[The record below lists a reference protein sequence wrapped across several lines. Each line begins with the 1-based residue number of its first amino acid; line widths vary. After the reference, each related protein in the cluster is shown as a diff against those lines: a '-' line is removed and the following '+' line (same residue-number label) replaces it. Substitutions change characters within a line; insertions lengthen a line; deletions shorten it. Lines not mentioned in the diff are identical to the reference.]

1 MTIDEI
7 KSVSLVSY
15 LAVYSYT
22 PVKQHR
28 QQFWYLSPLHEEKN
42 ASFKVDANTN
52 LWYDFGL
59 SKGGNLITLVKEMNP
74 CLSMHEVLKKLEQ
87 EIQSNGLS
95 NVIPALDTA
104 RASEGATIASS
115 VVNNYADTT
124 IERLIP
130 IAHYHLKNYLQM
142 RRIDYSVAVKY
153 CKEVHYKLH
162 HTNKMYYGISFE
174 NVEGGMEVRNQFF
187 KRCIGRKAYSYIRED
202 VSGPFSE
209 CCVFEGFFDF
219 LTYMTLKQRG
229 DSLLCIDSATD
240 YIILN
245 SVAIVKRTFDL
256 LKGYSLI
263 HCFLDNDKAGHDAT
277 QTIRQAFPDSSVDES
292 YRYSGYEDINDVIL
306 GKIKTE
312 N

>member
-7 KSVSLVSY
+7 KSASLIAY
-15 LAVYSYT
+15 LAANNYT
-22 PVKQHR
+22 LVKHHSNN
-28 QQFWYLSPLHEEKN
+28 FWYLSPLHEERN
-42 ASFKVDANTN
+42 ASFKVNANSN
-52 LWYDFGL
+52 LWFDFAL
-59 SKGGNLITLVKEMNP
+59 NKGGNIITLAKELNP
-74 CLSMHEVLKKLEQ
+74 GLTMHEVLKKLEQ
-87 EIQSNGLS
+87 EIQAFGLL
-95 NVIPALDTA
+95 NC
-104 RASEGATIASS
+104 S
-115 VVNNYADTT
+115 VTCGTNESLRHKYEKSIVERTEDTT
-124 IERLIP
+124 VERLIP
-130 IAHYHLKNYLQM
+130 ISHYHLRSYLQM
-142 RRIDYSVAVKY
+142 RRIDFSIAGKY
-153 CKEVHYKLH
+153 CKEVHYRQV
-162 HTNKMYYGISFE
+162 HTGKTYYGIAFE
-174 NVEGGMEVRNQFF
+174 NVEGGMEVRNRFF
-187 KRCIGRKAYSYIRED
+187 KRCIGRKAYSYIREEA
-202 VSGPFSE
+202 SSSSSE

-219 LTYMTLKQRG
+219 LTYMTLKQRR